1 MRILHMADAHFGRR
15 FASSRFGAE
24 SARKRRGAL
33 EDALRL
39 MVQYC
44 NENAVD
50 VILCAGD
57 LIESGEIR
65 PSDLRALEEILSGL
79 TRARMVCVSGNHDP
93 LDASSAYNRLKC
105 HQLTILPSGYD
116 PLDASS
122 AYNRLKC
129 ERLTIL
135 PPGYSRTMLD
145 GDTAL
150 HAYSFPE
157 AVQRS
162 NPLEALTLDMSAPK
176 NLLMLHCDAISPESD
191 YLPAR
196 MAFLKQFDYCAL
208 GHVHQPLHLSP
219 GVRYSGSLI
228 GLDRNETGPRGFVVI
243 DLDGVVSD
251 RFVPLPIP
259 TYENLTVELPAGLSD
274 GAVERRVLEALEPLP
289 AFNLYSVTLTGTH
302 TAGARPDAETI
313 TERLR
318 NSGHAVYLIDQTRP
332 AYDLEALSQEHRDD
346 LIGQIIASFG
356 AEDVLSEKDSLA
368 LEYALTALMEGG
380 RKA

>member
-1 MRILHMADAHFGRR
+1 MRILHMADAHFGKR

-24 SARKRRGAL
+24 SAQKRRRAL
-33 EDALRL
+33 SDALRL
-39 MVQYC
+39 TVQYC

-50 VILCAGD
+50 AILCAGD

-79 TRARMVCVSGNHDP
+79 THAQVYCVSGNHDP
-93 LDASSAYNRLKC
+93 LDASSPYNRLKC
-105 HQLTILPSGYD
+105 D
-116 PLDASS
+116 
-122 AYNRLKC
+122 
-129 ERLTIL
+129 RLTIL

-145 GDTAL
+145 GTTAL

-157 AVQRS
+157 AVQRT
-162 NPLEALTLDMSAPK
+162 NPLEALALDLSAPK

-208 GHVHQPLHLSP
+208 GHVHQPLLLSP

-228 GLDRNETGPRGFVVI
+228 GLDRNETGPRGFVAV
-243 DLDGVVSD
+243 DLNGKVSD
-251 RFVPLPIP
+251 RFVPLGIP
-259 TYENLTVELPAGLSD
+259 TYESLTVELPAGLGD
-274 GAVERRVLEALEPLP
+274 GAVERRVLEALDALP
-289 AFNLYSVTLTGTH
+289 ADNLYSVTLTGAH
-302 TAGARPDAETI
+302 TAGARPDAEAI
-313 TERLR
+313 SERLR
-318 NSGHAVYLIDQTRP
+318 SNGRQVYLIDQTRP
-332 AYDLEALSQEHRDD
+332 AYDLGVLSQEHRDD

-356 AEDVLSEKDSLA
+356 SEEALSEKDSLA

-380 RKA
+380 RRA

>member
-1 MRILHMADAHFGRR
+1 MRIMHMADAHFGRR
-15 FASSRFGAE
+15 FASSRFGPE
-24 SARKRRGAL
+24 SAQKRRRAL

-39 MVQYC
+39 MVRYC
-44 NENAVD
+44 NENEVD
-50 VILCAGD
+50 VVLCAGD

-79 TRARMVCVSGNHDP
+79 TRARMVCVSGTHDP

-105 HQLTILPSGYD
+105 D
-116 PLDASS
+116 
-122 AYNRLKC
+122 RLA
-129 ERLTIL
+129 IL

-162 NPLEALTLDMSAPK
+162 NPLEALALDLSAPK

-196 MAFLKQFDYCAL
+196 MTFLKKFDYCAL
-208 GHVHQPLHLSP
+208 GHVHQPLLLSP

-243 DLDGVVSD
+243 DLNGNVSD

-274 GAVERRVLEALEPLP
+274 SAVERRVLEALDPLL
-289 AFNLYSVTLTGTH
+289 ADNLYSVTLTGAH

-318 NSGHAVYLIDQTRP
+318 GGGRQVYLIDQTRP
-332 AYDLEALSQEHRDD
+332 AYDLGALAQEHRDD

-356 AEDVLSEKDSLA
+356 TEDALSEKDSLA

-380 RKA
+380 RRA

>member
-1 MRILHMADAHFGRR
+1 MRILHMADAHFGKR
-15 FASSRFGAE
+15 FASSRFGPE

-39 MVQYC
+39 TVKYC

-79 TRARMVCVSGNHDP
+79 TRARMFAVSGNHDP
-93 LDASSAYNRLKC
+93 LDASSPLNRLKC
-105 HQLTILPSGYD
+105 D
-116 PLDASS
+116 
-122 AYNRLKC
+122 
-129 ERLTIL
+129 RLTIL

-145 GDTAL
+145 GNAAL

-157 AVQRS
+157 AVQRQ
-162 NPLEALTLDMSAPK
+162 NPMEAMKLDLSAPV
-176 NLLMLHCDAISPESD
+176 NLLMLHCDAISAESD

-196 MAFLKQFDYCAL
+196 MDFLKKFDYCAL
-208 GHVHQPLHLSP
+208 GHVHQPLALLP

-243 DLDGVVSD
+243 DLNGRADG
-251 RFVPLPIP
+251 RFVPLNIP
-259 TYENLTVELPAGLSD
+259 TYESLTLELPAGLSD
-274 GAVERRVLEALEPLP
+274 GAVEQRVLSALEPLP
-289 AFNLYSVTLTGTH
+289 VDNLYSVTLTGAH
-302 TAGARPDAETI
+302 TAGARPDVEAIAERI
-313 TERLR
+313 R
-318 NSGHAVYLIDQTRP
+318 SGGRQVYLIDQTRP
-332 AYDLEALSQEHRDD
+332 AYDLAALAHEHRDD

-356 AEDVLSEKDSLA
+356 SEDTLNEKDSLA

-380 RKA
+380 RGA

>member
-1 MRILHMADAHFGRR
+1 MRILHMADAHFGKR
-15 FASSRFGAE
+15 FASSRFGPE
-24 SARKRRGAL
+24 SAKRRRRAL

-50 VILCAGD
+50 AILCAGD
-57 LIESGEIR
+57 LMESGEIR

-79 TRARMVCVSGNHDP
+79 TRARMVVVSGNHDP
-93 LDASSAYNRLKC
+93 LDASSHYHRLKC
-105 HQLTILPSGYD
+105 D
-116 PLDASS
+116 
-122 AYNRLKC
+122 
-129 ERLTIL
+129 RLTIL

-145 GDTAL
+145 GNTAL

-157 AVQRS
+157 AVQRV
-162 NPLEALTLDMSAPK
+162 NPLEALALDLSAPR

-196 MAFLKQFDYCAL
+196 MEFLKKFDYCAL

-228 GLDRNETGPRGFVVI
+228 GLDRNETGPRGFVVL
-243 DLDGVVSD
+243 DLGDKVND
-251 RFVPLPIP
+251 RFVPLSIP
-259 TYENLTVELPAGLSD
+259 TYESLTVELRAGLGD
-274 GAVERRVLEALEPLP
+274 GAVEARVLQALESLH
-289 AFNLYSVTLTGTH
+289 ADNLYSVTLTGAH
-302 TAGARPDAETI
+302 TAGARPDMEAI
-313 TERLR
+313 AERLR
-318 NSGHAVYLIDQTRP
+318 GGGREVYLIDQTRP
-332 AYDLEALSQEHRDD
+332 AYDLATLSQEHRDD

-356 AEDVLSEKDSLA
+356 PENALSEKDSLA

-380 RKA
+380 RRA